1 MSKIY
6 IFLIFFPSAL
16 QGAESGIK
24 LDKAKLDLSD
34 GISIQRG
41 AQTFV
46 NYCLGCHEAS
56 YMRFNRMEDLGLTK
70 QQIRQYLVFGDQKV
84 GDLMRNS
91 MSREDAQTWFGIV
104 PPDLSVV
111 ARSRGGDWL
120 YTYLRSFYRDDST
133 ATGWNNVLFPNVG
146 MPHILWEM
154 QGVRM
159 LKIGSEGKSPD
170 FILKAEGTMDKR
182 EYDNFIRDLVNFLVY
197 MGEPARTLRV
207 QVGIVIMFILS
218 IFLLLT
224 YLLKKEF
231 WKDVSHQPSEDTS

>member
-1 MSKIY
+1 
-6 IFLIFFPSAL
+6 
-16 QGAESGIK
+16 
-24 LDKAKLDLSD
+24 
-34 GISIQRG
+34 
-41 AQTFV
+41 
-46 NYCLGCHEAS
+46 
-56 YMRFNRMEDLGLTK
+56 MEDLGLTK